1 MFFNNDLSFWWTFYF
16 CWLTLVQCY
25 ILAVLSWGNAAR
37 PSFVFDLYIHYLN
50 KKIIIAWPFP
60 GLVAWVYFCEK
71 KTTKKWALI
80 VCTLIVTLATC
91 VLLLSSRSGLVQFK
105 VVIYMSCSL
114 GRFQVLLMK
123 RTLFIHFYLYSDV
136 SLVTLFYRS

>member
-50 KKIIIAWPFP
+50 KKIIIAWLFP

-71 KTTKKWALI
+71 KNLLKNE
-80 VCTLIVTLATC
+80 
-91 VLLLSSRSGLVQFK
+91 LLLYVLWLWPLPLVCFYYRQEVASFSLRWWH
-105 VVIYMSCSL
+105 MSCSL